1 MEQSSE
7 FPGAKGEQ
15 SLRVY
20 HLIIDFLDLDD
31 QTPFVWRQQGER
43 KRGTVLCLM
52 DLAYVLFPD
61 N

>member
-20 HLIIDFLDLDD
+20 HLITDFLDLDD
-31 QTPFVWRQQGER
+31 QTYHLFGDNRGER
-43 KRGTVLCLM
+43 KREPC
-52 DLAYVLFPD
+52 
-61 N
+61 